1 VGIQKDILSR
11 GKKMNQAVD
20 PGQQTAPHSGPKKAA
35 LAMFGLL
42 LVTYV
47 LMVADRFL
55 VSMLATDIRGALDL
69 SIPNMFAL
77 TTMFT
82 LGLGIGGLPA
92 AALIARFS
100 RKTVLLTGLILLSG
114 ATLLFTQATGFTS
127 MFVFIVLQGVGM
139 SFLATAMFS
148 LSTSYF
154 AANRVAALGMV
165 NLSFGLGSLLGH
177 RIIGEMRTAM
187 GSWEAPMLIFG
198 FTGIALAVAIVIFVR
213 PWFSEVVPE
222 AKHLVDSGGADTLKN
237 RNTILLA
244 IMSGTYGMVIYG
256 FLGTF
261 PSYMREVLELT
272 AADVGA
278 IMMWFGV
285 GGLTS
290 YYGGKLGD
298 KFSSKSVLFTCSL
311 VLGIVTL
318 FLFKS
323 DQSVLTYKVLA
334 TLVGVFG
341 AAIVYTNLAGGH
353 VKALKRTL
361 TSKGSG
367 MFVTSVYGGAAM
379 GGYTM
384 GLLVENYSWAFAG
397 QIQISLLCLV
407 IAVLALGLRQ
417 SDFSK

>member
-1 VGIQKDILSR
+1 MS
-11 GKKMNQAVD
+11 QAEEAT
-20 PGQQTAPHSGPKKAA
+20 QQTSDKFMHQKAA
-35 LAMFGLL
+35 YAMFGLL
-42 LVTYV
+42 LFTYI

-55 VSMLATDIRGALDL
+55 VSMLAVDIRGALDL
-69 SIPNMFAL
+69 SVPNMFAL

-92 AALIARFS
+92 ASLIARFS
-100 RKTVLLTGLILLSG
+100 RKAVLLTGLILLSS
-114 ATLLFTQATGFTS
+114 ATLLFTQATGFAT

-154 AANRVAALGMV
+154 AKNRVAALGMV

-177 RIIGEMRTAM
+177 RIIGEMRTAL

-198 FTGIALAVAIVIFVR
+198 FTGIALAVLIALAVR
-213 PWFSEVVPE
+213 PWFSEVQPE

-244 IMSGTYGMVIYG
+244 IMSGAYGMVIYG

-261 PSYMREVLELT
+261 PSYMRGVLELP

-298 KFSSKSVLFTCSL
+298 RFSSKSVLFTCSL
-311 VLGIVTL
+311 VLGVVTL
-318 FLFKS
+318 FLFKP
-323 DQSVLTYKVLA
+323 DQSILTYKVLA

-384 GLLVENYSWAFAG
+384 GLLVDNYSWAFAG
-397 QIQISLLCLV
+397 QVQISALCLL

-417 SDFSK
+417 SEFSK

>member
-1 VGIQKDILSR
+1 
-11 GKKMNQAVD
+11 MNEPAEAS
-20 PGQQTAPHSGPKKAA
+20 QQTSEQSGPKMVAY
-35 LAMFGLL
+35 AMFGLL
-42 LVTYV
+42 LLTYV

-69 SIPNMFAL
+69 SVPNMFAL

-92 AALIARFS
+92 AALITRYS

-114 ATLLFTQATGFTS
+114 ATLLFTKATGFAT

-139 SFLATAMFS
+139 SFLATSMFS

-154 AANRVAALGMV
+154 AANRVAALGLV
-165 NLSFGLGSLLGH
+165 NLCFGLGSLLGH
-177 RIIGEMRTAM
+177 RIIGEMRTAT
-187 GSWEAPMLIFG
+187 GSWEMPMLIFG
-198 FTGIALAVAIVIFVR
+198 FTGIALAILIALTVR
-213 PWFSEVVPE
+213 PWFSEVKPA

-237 RNTILLA
+237 RNTILLTM
-244 IMSGTYGMVIYG
+244 MSGLYGMVIYG
-256 FLGTF
+256 FLGTY
-261 PSYMREVLELT
+261 PSFALTVLDLT
-272 AADVGA
+272 HAEMGA

-318 FLFKS
+318 FLFKT
-323 DQSVLTYKVLA
+323 DQSLWTYKLLA

-367 MFVTSVYGGAAM
+367 MFVTSVYGGASI
-379 GGYTM
+379 GGYSM
-384 GLLVENYSWAFAG
+384 GLLVDNYSWAFAG
-397 QIQISLLCLV
+397 QIQISLLCMV

-417 SDFSK
+417 SEFSK

>member
-1 VGIQKDILSR
+1 MS
-11 GKKMNQAVD
+11 QAEEAS
-20 PGQQTAPHSGPKKAA
+20 QETSEYSGPKKAA
-35 LAMFGLL
+35 MAMFGLL
-42 LVTYV
+42 LVTYI

-69 SIPNMFAL
+69 SVPNMFAL

-92 AALIARFS
+92 AALITRYS
-100 RKTVLLTGLILLSG
+100 RKAVLLTGLILLSS
-114 ATLLFTQATGFTS
+114 ATLLFTQATGFAT

-139 SFLATAMFS
+139 SFLATSMFS

-154 AANRVAALGMV
+154 SANRVAALGLV
-165 NLSFGLGSLLGH
+165 NLCFGLGSLLGH
-177 RIIGEMRTAM
+177 RIIGEMRTAT
-187 GSWEAPMLIFG
+187 GSWEMPMLIFG
-198 FTGIALAVAIVIFVR
+198 FTGIVLAILIALLVR
-213 PWFSEVVPE
+213 PWFSEVKPA

-237 RNTILLA
+237 RNTIILTM
-244 IMSGTYGMVIYG
+244 MSALYGMVIYG
-256 FLGTF
+256 FLGTY
-261 PSYMREVLELT
+261 PSFILTVLKLT
-272 AADVGA
+272 HAEMGA

-298 KFSSKSVLFTCSL
+298 KFSSKSILFTCSV
-311 VLGIVTL
+311 VLGVVTL
-318 FLFKS
+318 FLFMTDLS
-323 DQSVLTYKVLA
+323 ILTYKLLA
-334 TLVGVFG
+334 FLVGVFG

-353 VKALKRTL
+353 IKALKRTL

-367 MFVTSVYGGAAM
+367 MFVTSVYGGAAL

-384 GLLVENYSWAFAG
+384 GLLVENWSWAFAG
-397 QIQISLLCLV
+397 QIQISLLCMM

-417 SDFSK
+417 SEFSK

>member
-1 VGIQKDILSR
+1 MSEP
-11 GKKMNQAVD
+11 AESS
-20 PGQQTAPHSGPKKAA
+20 QQTSEHTGINKAA
-35 LAMFGLL
+35 MAMFGLL
-42 LVTYV
+42 LVTYI

-55 VSMLATDIRGALDL
+55 VSMLATDIRVALDL
-69 SIPNMFAL
+69 SVPNMFAL

-100 RKTVLLTGLILLSG
+100 RKAVLLTGLILLSG
-114 ATLLFTQATGFTS
+114 ATLLFTKATGFVT

-139 SFLATAMFS
+139 SFLATSMFS

-154 AANRVAALGMV
+154 SANRVAALGLV
-165 NLSFGLGSLLGH
+165 NLCFGLGSLLGH
-177 RIIGEMRTAM
+177 RIIGEMRTAL
-187 GSWEAPMLIFG
+187 GSWESPMLVFG
-198 FTGIALAVAIVIFVR
+198 FTGLALAIAIAIFVR
-213 PWFSEVVPE
+213 PWFSEVKVA
-222 AKHLVDSGGADTLKN
+222 AKHLVDSGGADSLKN
-237 RNTILLA
+237 HNTILLT
-244 IMSGTYGMVIYG
+244 IMSALYGMIIYG
-256 FLGTF
+256 FLGTY
-261 PSYMREVLELT
+261 PSFMRGVLELP

-298 KFSSKSVLFTCSL
+298 KFSSKSILSTCSFA
-311 VLGIVTL
+311 LGIVTL
-318 FLFKS
+318 FLFQP
-323 DQSVLTYKVLA
+323 DLSVWTYKLLA
-334 TLVGVFG
+334 TLVGIFG

-361 TSKGSG
+361 TGKGSG

-384 GLLVENYSWAFAG
+384 GLLVENYSWQFAG
-397 QIQISLLCLV
+397 QIQISLLCVV
-407 IAVLALGLRQ
+407 IAVVALGLRQ
-417 SDFSK
+417 DDFSK

>member
-1 VGIQKDILSR
+1 MS
-11 GKKMNQAVD
+11 QAEESS
-20 PGQQTAPHSGPKKAA
+20 QQTSEHSGLSKAA
-35 LAMFGLL
+35 MAMFGLL
-42 LVTYV
+42 LVTYI

-69 SIPNMFAL
+69 SVPNMFAL

-92 AALIARFS
+92 ASLIARFS
-100 RKTVLLTGLILLSG
+100 RKAVLLTGLIMLSV
-114 ATLLFTQATGFTS
+114 ATLIFTHATGFAT

-154 AANRVAALGMV
+154 AANRVAALGLV
-165 NLSFGLGSLLGH
+165 NLCFGLGSLLGH

-187 GSWEAPMLIFG
+187 GSWESPMLIFG
-198 FTGIALAVAIVIFVR
+198 FTGIAFAIAIAIFVR
-213 PWFSEVVPE
+213 PWFSEVAPAAE
-222 AKHLVDSGGADTLKN
+222 HLVDSGGADTLKN
-237 RNTILLA
+237 HNTILLA
-244 IMSGTYGMVIYG
+244 VMSGLYGMVIYG
-256 FLGTF
+256 FLGTY
-261 PSYMREVLELT
+261 PSFVLTELGLT
-272 AADVGA
+272 HAEMGG
-278 IMMWFGV
+278 IMMWFGI

-298 KFSSKSVLFTCSL
+298 KFSSKSVLFTCS
-311 VLGIVTL
+311 VALGIVTL
-318 FLFKS
+318 FLFNT
-323 DQSVLTYKVLA
+323 DQSIWMNKLLA
-334 TLVGVFG
+334 ALVGVFG

-367 MFVTSVYGGAAM
+367 MFVTSVYGGAAL

-384 GLLVENYSWAFAG
+384 GLLVENYSWKFAG
-397 QIQISLLCLV
+397 QIQISLLCMV

-417 SDFSK
+417 SEFSK

>member
-1 VGIQKDILSR
+1 MS
-11 GKKMNQAVD
+11 QAEEAS
-20 PGQQTAPHSGPKKAA
+20 QQTSEHSGPKKAA
-35 LAMFGLL
+35 MAMFGLL
-42 LVTYV
+42 LVTYI

-69 SIPNMFAL
+69 SLPNMFAL

-92 AALIARFS
+92 AALIARYS
-100 RKTVLLTGLILLSG
+100 RKAVLLTGLILLSS
-114 ATLLFTQATGFTS
+114 ATLLFTQATGFAS

-139 SFLATAMFS
+139 SFLATSMFS

-154 AANRVAALGMV
+154 AANRVAALGLV
-165 NLSFGLGSLLGH
+165 NLCFGLGSLLGH
-177 RIIGEMRTAM
+177 RVIGEMRTAT
-187 GSWEAPMLIFG
+187 GSWEMPMLIFG
-198 FTGIALAVAIVIFVR
+198 FTGIALAFLIALLVR
-213 PWFSEVVPE
+213 PWFSEVEPA

-237 RNTILLA
+237 RNTILLS
-244 IMSGTYGMVIYG
+244 IMSAIYGMVIYG
-256 FLGTF
+256 FLGTY
-261 PSYMREVLELT
+261 PSFVLTVLELT
-272 AADVGA
+272 HAEMGA

-298 KFSSKSVLFTCSL
+298 KFSSKSVLFTCSV
-311 VLGIVTL
+311 VLGVATL
-318 FLFKS
+318 FLFMTDLS
-323 DQSVLTYKVLA
+323 ILTYKLLA
-334 TLVGVFG
+334 FLVGVFG

-367 MFVTSVYGGAAM
+367 MFVTSVYGGAAL

-384 GLLVENYSWAFAG
+384 GLLVENYSWGIAG
-397 QIQISLLCLV
+397 QIQISLLCMI

-417 SDFSK
+417 SEFSK

>member
-1 VGIQKDILSR
+1 MS
-11 GKKMNQAVD
+11 QAEESS
-20 PGQQTAPHSGPKKAA
+20 QQTSEHSGLNKAA
-35 LAMFGLL
+35 MAMFGLL
-42 LVTYV
+42 LLTYI

-55 VSMLATDIRGALDL
+55 VSMLAVDIRGALDL
-69 SIPNMFAL
+69 SIHNMFAL

-82 LGLGIGGLPA
+82 LGLGIAGLPA
-92 AALIARFS
+92 AALIARYS
-100 RKTVLLTGLILLSG
+100 RKAVLLTGLILLSS
-114 ATLLFTQATGFTS
+114 ATLLFTRATGFAS

-139 SFLATAMFS
+139 SFLATSMFS

-154 AANRVAALGMV
+154 AANRVAALGLV
-165 NLSFGLGSLLGH
+165 NLCFGLGSLLGH
-177 RIIGEMRTAM
+177 RIIGEMRTAI

-198 FTGIALAVAIVIFVR
+198 FTGIGLAILIALTVR
-213 PWFSEVVPE
+213 PWFSETKAA

-237 RNTILLA
+237 HNTILLTV
-244 IMSGTYGMVIYG
+244 MSGLYGMVIYG
-256 FLGTF
+256 FLGTY
-261 PSYMREVLELT
+261 PSYMRGVLELP

-285 GGLTS
+285 GSLTS

-298 KFSSKSVLFTCSL
+298 KFSSKSVLSSCSL
-311 VLGIVTL
+311 ALGVVTL
-318 FLFKS
+318 FLFQPDLS
-323 DQSVLTYKVLA
+323 TWTYKLLA
-334 TLVGVFG
+334 TLIGVFG

-367 MFVTSVYGGAAM
+367 MFVTTVYGGAAM

-384 GLLVENYSWAFAG
+384 GLLVENYSWKFAG
-397 QIQISLLCLV
+397 QIQISLLCLI

-417 SDFSK
+417 SEFSK

>member
-1 VGIQKDILSR
+1 MSQSEE
-11 GKKMNQAVD
+11 AT
-20 PGQQTAPHSGPKKAA
+20 QQTSDNPMHQKAA
-35 LAMFGLL
+35 YAMFGLL
-42 LVTYV
+42 LFTYI

-55 VSMLATDIRGALDL
+55 VSMLAVDIRGALDL
-69 SIPNMFAL
+69 SLPNMLAL

-92 AALIARFS
+92 AALITRFS
-100 RKTVLLTGLILLSG
+100 RKAVLLTGLVLLSG
-114 ATLLFTQATGFTS
+114 ATLLFTQATGFWT

-154 AANRVAALGMV
+154 AKNRVAALGMV
-165 NLSFGLGSLLGH
+165 NLSFGLGSLFGH
-177 RIIGEMRTAM
+177 WIIGDLRTTL

-198 FTGIALAVAIVIFVR
+198 FTGVALALAIMIFVR

-237 RNTILLA
+237 RNTIILA
-244 IMSGTYGMVIYG
+244 IMSGAYGMVIYG

-261 PSYMREVLELT
+261 PSYMRGVLELP
-272 AADVGA
+272 AADVGQ
-278 IMMWFGV
+278 IMLWFGV

-298 KFSSKSVLFTCSL
+298 KFSSKSVLFSCSL
-311 VLGIVTL
+311 VLGVVTL
-318 FLFKS
+318 FLFKP
-323 DQSVLTYKVLA
+323 DQSVLTYKVVA

-353 VKALKRTL
+353 VKSLKRTL
-361 TSKGSG
+361 TAKGSG
-367 MFVTSVYGGAAM
+367 MFVTSVYGGAAI

-397 QIQISLLCLV
+397 QVQISALCLV

-417 SDFSK
+417 SEFSK

>member
-1 VGIQKDILSR
+1 MS
-11 GKKMNQAVD
+11 QAEEAS
-20 PGQQTAPHSGPKKAA
+20 QQSSEHSGLNKAA
-35 LAMFGLL
+35 MAMFGLL
-42 LVTYV
+42 LVTYI

-100 RKTVLLTGLILLSG
+100 RKAVLLTGLILLST
-114 ATLLFTQATGFTS
+114 ATLLFTKATGFAT

-154 AANRVAALGMV
+154 AANRVAALGLV
-165 NLSFGLGSLLGH
+165 NLCFGLGSLLGH
-177 RIIGEMRTAM
+177 RIIGEMRTAL
-187 GSWEAPMLIFG
+187 GSWESPMLIFG
-198 FTGIALAVAIVIFVR
+198 FTGIALAVAIAIFVR
-213 PWFSEVVPE
+213 PWFSEVKAA

-237 RNTILLA
+237 HNTILLA
-244 IMSGTYGMVIYG
+244 IMSGLYGMIIYG

-261 PSYMREVLELT
+261 PSYMRGVLELP

-298 KFSSKSVLFTCSL
+298 KFSSKAVLSSCSFA
-311 VLGIVTL
+311 LGIVTL
-318 FLFKS
+318 FLFQP
-323 DQSVLTYKVLA
+323 DLSVFTYKLLA
-334 TLVGVFG
+334 ALVGVFG

-384 GLLVENYSWAFAG
+384 GLLVENYSWKFAG
-397 QIQISLLCLV
+397 QIQISLLCMV
-407 IAVLALGLRQ
+407 IAVLAFGLRQ
-417 SDFSK
+417 SEFSK

>member
-1 VGIQKDILSR
+1 MS
-11 GKKMNQAVD
+11 QAEEAS
-20 PGQQTAPHSGPKKAA
+20 QQTSEHSGPKKAA
-35 LAMFGLL
+35 MAMFGLL
-42 LVTYV
+42 LVTYI

-69 SIPNMFAL
+69 SLPNMFAL

-92 AALIARFS
+92 AALIARYS
-100 RKTVLLTGLILLSG
+100 RKAVLLTGLILLSS
-114 ATLLFTQATGFTS
+114 ATLLFTQATGFAS

-139 SFLATAMFS
+139 SFLATSMFS

-154 AANRVAALGMV
+154 AANRVAALGLV
-165 NLSFGLGSLLGH
+165 NLCFGLGSLLGH
-177 RIIGEMRTAM
+177 RVIGEMRTAT
-187 GSWEAPMLIFG
+187 GSWEMPMLIFG
-198 FTGIALAVAIVIFVR
+198 FTGIALAFLIALLVR
-213 PWFSEVVPE
+213 PWFSEVEPA

-237 RNTILLA
+237 RNTILLS
-244 IMSGTYGMVIYG
+244 IMSAIYGMVIYG
-256 FLGTF
+256 FLGTY
-261 PSYMREVLELT
+261 PSFVLTVLELT
-272 AADVGA
+272 HAEMGA

-298 KFSSKSVLFTCSL
+298 KFSSKSVLFTCS
-311 VLGIVTL
+311 VALGVATL
-318 FLFKS
+318 FLFMTDLS
-323 DQSVLTYKVLA
+323 ILTYKLLA
-334 TLVGVFG
+334 FLVGVFG

-367 MFVTSVYGGAAM
+367 MFVTSVYGGAAL

-384 GLLVENYSWAFAG
+384 GLLVENYSWGIAG
-397 QIQISLLCLV
+397 QIQISLLCMI

-417 SDFSK
+417 SEFSK

>member
-1 VGIQKDILSR
+1 MS
-11 GKKMNQAVD
+11 QAEEAT
-20 PGQQTAPHSGPKKAA
+20 QQTSDNPMHQKVAY
-35 LAMFGLL
+35 AMFGLL
-42 LVTYV
+42 LFTYI

-55 VSMLATDIRGALDL
+55 VSMLAVDIRGALDL
-69 SIPNMFAL
+69 SVPNMFAL

-92 AALIARFS
+92 ASLIVRFS
-100 RKTVLLTGLILLSG
+100 RKAVLLTGLVLLSA
-114 ATLLFTQATGFTS
+114 ATLLFTQATGFWT

-154 AANRVAALGMV
+154 AKNRVAALGMV
-165 NLSFGLGSLLGH
+165 NLSFGLGSLFGH
-177 RIIGEMRTAM
+177 WIIGDLRTAL

-198 FTGIALAVAIVIFVR
+198 FTGVALALAIMIFVR

-237 RNTILLA
+237 RNTIILA
-244 IMSGTYGMVIYG
+244 IMSAAYGMVIYG

-261 PSYMREVLELT
+261 PSYMRGVLEFP
-272 AADVGA
+272 AADVGQV
-278 IMMWFGV
+278 MLWFGV

-311 VLGIVTL
+311 VLGVVTL
-318 FLFKS
+318 FLFKP

-353 VKALKRTL
+353 VKSLKRTL

-384 GLLVENYSWAFAG
+384 GLLVDNYSWAFAG
-397 QIQISLLCLV
+397 QVQISLLCLV

-417 SDFSK
+417 NDFSK

>member
-1 VGIQKDILSR
+1 MS
-11 GKKMNQAVD
+11 QAEEAT
-20 PGQQTAPHSGPKKAA
+20 QQSDDNPMHQKAA
-35 LAMFGLL
+35 YAMFGLL
-42 LVTYV
+42 LFTYI

-55 VSMLATDIRGALDL
+55 VSMLAVDIRGALDL
-69 SIPNMFAL
+69 SVPNMFAL

-100 RKTVLLTGLILLSG
+100 RKAVLLTGLVLLSA
-114 ATLLFTQATGFTS
+114 ATLLFTQATGFAT

-154 AANRVAALGMV
+154 SKNRVAALGMV
-165 NLSFGLGSLLGH
+165 NLSFGLGSLFGH
-177 RIIGEMRTAM
+177 WVIGELRTAL

-198 FTGIALAVAIVIFVR
+198 FTGVALALAIMIFVR
-213 PWFSEVVPE
+213 PWFSEVTPE

-244 IMSGTYGMVIYG
+244 IMSAAYGMVIYG

-261 PSYMREVLELT
+261 PSYMRGVLELP
-272 AADVGA
+272 AADVGQ
-278 IMMWFGV
+278 IMLWFGV

-311 VLGIVTL
+311 VLGVVTL
-318 FLFKS
+318 FLFKP
-323 DQSVLTYKVLA
+323 DQSVLTYKVVA

-353 VKALKRTL
+353 VKSLKRTL

-367 MFVTSVYGGAAM
+367 MFVTSVYGGASI

-397 QIQISLLCLV
+397 QVQISALCLV
-407 IAVLALGLRQ
+407 IAALALGLRQ
-417 SDFSK
+417 SEFSK

>member
-1 VGIQKDILSR
+1 MSQT
-11 GKKMNQAVD
+11 QEAT
-20 PGQQTAPHSGPKKAA
+20 QQNSEHSGLNKAA
-35 LAMFGLL
+35 MAMFGLL
-42 LVTYV
+42 LVTYI

-69 SIPNMFAL
+69 SVPNMFAL

-92 AALIARFS
+92 AGLIARFS
-100 RKTVLLTGLILLSG
+100 RKAVLLTGLILLSG
-114 ATLLFTQATGFTS
+114 ATLLFTQATGFAT

-154 AANRVAALGMV
+154 AANRVAALGLV
-165 NLSFGLGSLLGH
+165 NLCFGLGSLLGH

-198 FTGIALAVAIVIFVR
+198 FAGIALAIAIAIFVR
-213 PWFSEVVPE
+213 PWFSEVAPA
-222 AKHLVDSGGADTLKN
+222 AKHLVDSGGSETLKN

-244 IMSGTYGMVIYG
+244 IMSGLYGMVIYG
-256 FLGTF
+256 FLGTY
-261 PSYMREVLELT
+261 PSYMREVLELP
-272 AADVGA
+272 AANVGA
-278 IMMWFGV
+278 IMMWFGI
-285 GGLTS
+285 GGLAS

-311 VLGIVTL
+311 ALGLVTL
-318 FLFKS
+318 FLFKT
-323 DQSVLTYKVLA
+323 DQSVLMYKLLA
-334 TLVGVFG
+334 TGVGVFG

-384 GLLVENYSWAFAG
+384 GLLVENYSWKFAG
-397 QIQISLLCLV
+397 QIQISLLCLI

>member
-1 VGIQKDILSR
+1 MS
-11 GKKMNQAVD
+11 QAEEAS
-20 PGQQTAPHSGPKKAA
+20 QQSSEHSGLNKAA
-35 LAMFGLL
+35 MAMFGLL

-55 VSMLATDIRGALDL
+55 VSMLATDLREALDL
-69 SIPNMFAL
+69 SIPNMFSL

-82 LGLGIGGLPA
+82 LGLGIAGLPA
-92 AALIARFS
+92 AALIARYS
-100 RKTVLLTGLILLSG
+100 RKAVLLTGLILLSS
-114 ATLLFTQATGFTS
+114 ATLLFTQATGYAS

-139 SFLATAMFS
+139 SFLATSMFA

-154 AANRVAALGMV
+154 SANRVAALGMV

-177 RIIGEMRTAM
+177 RIIGEMRTAL

-198 FTGIALAVAIVIFVR
+198 ITGIGLAVAIVIFVR
-213 PWFSEVVPE
+213 PWFSEVAPA
-222 AKHLVDSGGADTLKN
+222 AKHLVDSGGSETLKN

-244 IMSGTYGMVIYG
+244 IMSGLYGMVIYG
-256 FLGTF
+256 FLGTYPTF
-261 PSYMREVLELT
+261 ILTSLELT
-272 AADVGA
+272 HAEMGA

-285 GGLTS
+285 GSLTS

-311 VLGIVTL
+311 ALGVVTL
-318 FLFKS
+318 FLFKT
-323 DQSVLTYKVLA
+323 DQSVLTYKVVA

-353 VKALKRTL
+353 VKSLKRTL

-384 GLLVENYSWAFAG
+384 GLLVDNYNWAFAG
-397 QIQISLLCLV
+397 QIQISLLCMV
-407 IAVLALGLRQ
+407 IAILALGLRQ
-417 SDFSK
+417 SEFST

>member
-1 VGIQKDILSR
+1 MSQE
-11 GKKMNQAVD
+11 QETT
-20 PGQQTAPHSGPKKAA
+20 QQTSEHSGMNKAA
-35 LAMFGLL
+35 MAMFGLL
-42 LVTYV
+42 LLTYI

-55 VSMLATDIRGALDL
+55 VSMLAVDIRGALDL
-69 SIPNMFAL
+69 SVPNMFAL

-92 AALIARFS
+92 AALIARYS
-100 RKTVLLTGLILLSG
+100 RKAVLLTGLVLLSA
-114 ATLLFTQATGFTS
+114 ATLLFTQATGFAS

-154 AANRVAALGMV
+154 SANRVAALGMV
-165 NLSFGLGSLLGH
+165 NLSFGLGSLFGH
-177 RIIGEMRTAM
+177 WVIGELRTAL

-198 FTGIALAVAIVIFVR
+198 FTGVALALAILVFVR
-213 PWFSEVVPE
+213 PWFSEVAPA

-244 IMSGTYGMVIYG
+244 IMSAAYGMVIYG

-261 PSYMREVLELT
+261 PSYMRGVLELP
-272 AADVGA
+272 AADVGQ
-278 IMMWFGV
+278 IMLWFGV

-311 VLGIVTL
+311 VLGVVTL
-318 FLFKS
+318 FLFKP
-323 DQSVLTYKVLA
+323 DQSVLTYKVVA

-353 VKALKRTL
+353 VKSLKRTL

-367 MFVTSVYGGAAM
+367 MFVTSVYGGASI

-397 QIQISLLCLV
+397 QVQISALCLV

-417 SDFSK
+417 SEFSQ

>member
-1 VGIQKDILSR
+1 MS
-11 GKKMNQAVD
+11 QAEEAS
-20 PGQQTAPHSGPKKAA
+20 QQASEHSGLNKAA
-35 LAMFGLL
+35 MAMFGLL

-82 LGLGIGGLPA
+82 LGLGIAGLPA
-92 AALIARFS
+92 AALIGRFS
-100 RKTVLLTGLILLSG
+100 RKAVLLTGLILLSS
-114 ATLLFTQATGFTS
+114 ATLLFTQATGFAT

-139 SFLATAMFS
+139 SFLATSMFS

-154 AANRVAALGMV
+154 AANRVAALGLV
-165 NLSFGLGSLLGH
+165 NLCFGLGSLLGH
-177 RIIGEMRTAM
+177 RIIGEMRTAI

-198 FTGIALAVAIVIFVR
+198 ITGIGLAILIALTVR
-213 PWFSEVVPE
+213 PWFSETKAAP
-222 AKHLVDSGGADTLKN
+222 KHLVDSGGADTLKN
-237 RNTILLA
+237 RNTILLTM
-244 IMSGTYGMVIYG
+244 MSGLYGMVIYG
-256 FLGTF
+256 FLGTY
-261 PSYMREVLELT
+261 PSYMRGVLELP

-285 GGLTS
+285 GSLTS

-298 KFSSKSVLFTCSL
+298 KFSSKSVLSSCSFA
-311 VLGIVTL
+311 LGVVTL
-318 FLFKS
+318 FLFQP
-323 DQSVLTYKVLA
+323 DLSVWTYKLLA
-334 TLVGVFG
+334 TLVGIFG

-353 VKALKRTL
+353 VKALRRTL

-367 MFVTSVYGGAAM
+367 MFVTTVYGGAAM

-384 GLLVENYSWAFAG
+384 GLLVDNWSWALAG

-407 IAVLALGLRQ
+407 IAVLALALRQ
-417 SDFSK
+417 SEFSQ

>member
-1 VGIQKDILSR
+1 MSQPEESS
-11 GKKMNQAVD
+11 
-20 PGQQTAPHSGPKKAA
+20 QQTPEYSGPRKVAM
-35 LAMFGLL
+35 AMFGLL
-42 LVTYV
+42 LVTYI

-55 VSMLATDIRGALDL
+55 VSMLATDIREALDL
-69 SIPNMFAL
+69 SLPNMFAL

-82 LGLGIGGLPA
+82 LGLGIAGLPA
-92 AALIARFS
+92 AALIARYS
-100 RKTVLLTGLILLSG
+100 RKAVLLTGLILLSS
-114 ATLLFTQATGFTS
+114 ATLLFTQATGFAS

-139 SFLATAMFS
+139 SFLATSMFS

-154 AANRVAALGMV
+154 SANRVAALGLV
-165 NLSFGLGSLLGH
+165 NLCFGLGSLLGH
-177 RIIGEMRTAM
+177 RIIGEMRTAI

-198 FTGIALAVAIVIFVR
+198 FTGLALAVLIALTVR
-213 PWFSEVVPE
+213 PWFSEVKPA

-237 RNTILLA
+237 HNTILLTF
-244 IMSGTYGMVIYG
+244 MSGLYGMVIYG
-256 FLGTF
+256 FLGTY
-261 PSYMREVLELT
+261 PSFMRGVLELP

-285 GGLTS
+285 GSLTS

-298 KFSSKSVLFTCSL
+298 KFSSKLVLSSCSL
-311 VLGIVTL
+311 VLGVVTL
-318 FLFKS
+318 FLFLP
-323 DQSVLTYKVLA
+323 DLSVWTYKLLA

-367 MFVTSVYGGAAM
+367 MFVTTVYGGAAM

-384 GLLVENYSWAFAG
+384 GLLVENYSWQFAG

-417 SDFSK
+417 SEFSK

>member
-1 VGIQKDILSR
+1 MS
-11 GKKMNQAVD
+11 QAEEAS
-20 PGQQTAPHSGPKKAA
+20 QQTSEHSGPKKAA
-35 LAMFGLL
+35 MAMFGLL
-42 LVTYV
+42 LVTYI

-92 AALIARFS
+92 AALITRYS

-114 ATLLFTQATGFTS
+114 ATLLFTQANGFAS

-139 SFLATAMFS
+139 SFLATSMFS

-154 AANRVAALGMV
+154 SANRVAALGLV
-165 NLSFGLGSLLGH
+165 NLCFGLGSLLGH
-177 RIIGEMRTAM
+177 RVIGEMRTAT
-187 GSWEAPMLIFG
+187 GSWEMPMLIFG
-198 FTGIALAVAIVIFVR
+198 FTGIALAILIFLFVR
-213 PWFSEVVPE
+213 PWFSEVKPA
-222 AKHLVDSGGADTLKN
+222 AKDLVDSGGADSLKN
-237 RNTILLA
+237 RNTILLTMMSA
-244 IMSGTYGMVIYG
+244 IYGMVIYG
-256 FLGTF
+256 FLGTY
-261 PSYMREVLELT
+261 PSFVLTVLELT
-272 AADVGA
+272 HAEMGA

-298 KFSSKSVLFTCSL
+298 KFSSKSVLFTCS
-311 VLGIVTL
+311 VALGVVTL
-318 FLFKS
+318 FLFKT
-323 DQSVLTYKVLA
+323 DQSMLTYKLLA
-334 TLVGVFG
+334 FLVGVFG

-353 VKALKRTL
+353 VKSLRRTL
-361 TSKGSG
+361 ASKGSG
-367 MFVTSVYGGAAM
+367 MFVTSVYGGAAL

-384 GLLVENYSWAFAG
+384 GLLVENKSWAFAG
-397 QIQISLLCLV
+397 QIQISLLCMI

-417 SDFSK
+417 SEFSK

>member
-1 VGIQKDILSR
+1 MSE
-11 GKKMNQAVD
+11 AEEAS
-20 PGQQTAPHSGPKKAA
+20 QQPSEQSGPKKAA
-35 LAMFGLL
+35 MAMFGLL
-42 LVTYV
+42 LITYI

-92 AALIARFS
+92 ASLITRYS
-100 RKTVLLTGLILLSG
+100 RKAVLLTGLILLSG
-114 ATLLFTQATGFTS
+114 ATLLFTQATGFAT

-139 SFLATAMFS
+139 SFLATSMFS

-154 AANRVAALGMV
+154 SANRVAALGLV
-165 NLSFGLGSLLGH
+165 NLCFGLGSLLGH
-177 RIIGEMRTAM
+177 RIIGEMRTAT
-187 GSWEAPMLIFG
+187 GSWESPMLIFG
-198 FTGIALAVAIVIFVR
+198 FTGLALAILIFIFVR
-213 PWFSEVVPE
+213 PWFSEVKPA

-237 RNTILLA
+237 RNTVLLTA
-244 IMSGTYGMVIYG
+244 MSATYGMVIYG
-256 FLGTF
+256 FLGTY
-261 PSYMREVLELT
+261 PSFILTVLELT
-272 AADVGA
+272 HAEMGA

-298 KFSSKSVLFTCSL
+298 KFSSKSVLFTCSAT
-311 VLGIVTL
+311 LGVVTL
-318 FLFKS
+318 FLFMTDLS
-323 DQSVLTYKVLA
+323 ILTYKLLA
-334 TLVGVFG
+334 FLVGVFG

-353 VKALKRTL
+353 VKSLKRSL

-367 MFVTSVYGGAAM
+367 MFVTSVYGGAAL

-384 GLLVENYSWAFAG
+384 GLLVDNWSWAVAG
-397 QIQISLLCLV
+397 RIQISLLCMV
-407 IAVLALGLRQ
+407 IAVLALALPQ
-417 SDFSK
+417 SEFSK